1 LKLPLLLSQF
11 LYQTKKLDLPG
22 IGSFSL
28 DPSAVIPEAGDR
40 HIQTPASGITFKNTP
55 IKTPDDALILFIK
68 DHTGK
73 MKPLAAADLD
83 FYLTTGKQLLNIGK
97 PFYIDGI
104 GTLIK
109 NNEGKFDFTP
119 GEYSTTRLGDISEK
133 KQPATQSFE
142 EAPREYEPA
151 ASNNIRQGVLLFGLV
166 AALILIG
173 WGGYYL
179 YKRNTYVEPTAEIK
193 PAVTIPDST
202 PRQPDT
208 TTKTQSQNPATQPA
222 ATQQA
227 GTQPATTQPT
237 NTKPAATPAQPA
249 ATPTQQ
255 PAANIVS
262 TAPDASLYKFIIL
275 RTENK
280 GHALRRYNQLLG
292 FQLNI
297 KMEQRDSSYFKLYF
311 PIIATFRDT
320 THIKDSLAD
329 VYAAHV
335 VIEH

>member
-11 LYQTKKLDLPG
+11 LYQTRKLDLPG

-28 DPSAVIPEAGDR
+28 DPSVVIPEASDR
-40 HIQTPASGITFKNTP
+40 HMQTPASGITFKNVSVQ
-55 IKTPDDALILFIK
+55 TPDDALIQFIK

-83 FYLTTGKQLLNIGK
+83 FFLTTGKQLLNIGK
-97 PFYIDGI
+97 PFYIEGI

-119 GEYSTTRLGDISEK
+119 GEYLTIRLEELTEK

-142 EAPREYEPA
+142 EAPREYEPS
-151 ASNNIRQGVLLFGLV
+151 SNNIRQGVLLFGLI
-166 AALILIG
+166 AGLILIG

-179 YKRNTYVEPTAEIK
+179 YKRNTYVEPTVEIK
-193 PAVTIPDST
+193 PAVAIPDST
-202 PRQPDT
+202 PQNTDT
-208 TTKTQSQNPATQPA
+208 GKVQSQNLATQA
-222 ATQQA
+222 ATAQQA
-227 GTQPATTQPT
+227 AAQPSDTKPATTPT
-237 NTKPAATPAQPA
+237 QPA

-262 TAPDASLYKFIIL
+262 TSPDASLYKFIIL
-275 RTENK
+275 ETDRK
-280 GHALRRYNQLLG
+280 GRALRRYNQLLG

-297 KMEQRDSSYFKLYF
+297 KMDQKDSSYFKLYF
-311 PIIATFRDT
+311 PIIATIRDT

-335 VIEH
+335 TIEH

>member
-40 HIQTPASGITFKNTP
+40 HMQTPASGITFKNIS
-55 IKTPDDALILFIK
+55 IKTPDEALVQFIK

-97 PFYIDGI
+97 PFYIEGI

-119 GEYSTTRLGDISEK
+119 GEYITTRLEDISEK
-133 KQPATQSFE
+133 KPATQSFE
-142 EAPREYEPA
+142 EAPREYEPT
-151 ASNNIRQGVLLFGLV
+151 SNNVRQGLLLFGLV
-166 AALILIG
+166 AGLILIG

-179 YKRNTYVEPTAEIK
+179 YKRNTYVEPTAETR
-193 PAVTIPDST
+193 PAKTIPEST
-202 PRQPDT
+202 PQQPD

-222 ATQQA
+222 TTQQA
-227 GTQPATTQPT
+227 ATQPSD
-237 NTKPAATPAQPA
+237 TKPAATPTQQPA

-262 TAPDASLYKFIIL
+262 TSPDATLYKFVIL

-297 KMEQRDSSYFKLYF
+297 RMDQKDSTYFKLYF
-311 PIIATFRDT
+311 PIIATVRDT

>member
-1 LKLPLLLSQF
+1 MKLPPLLSQF

-28 DPSAVIPEAGDR
+28 DPSVVIPEAGDR
-40 HIQTPASGITFKNTP
+40 HMQTPASGITFKN
-55 IKTPDDALILFIK
+55 IKVTTPDDALILFIK
-68 DHTGK
+68 EHTGK

-83 FYLTTGKQLLNIGK
+83 FFLTTGKQLLNIGK

-119 GEYSTTRLGDISEK
+119 GDYSTTRLEDLTEK

-142 EAPREYEPA
+142 EAPREYEPP
-151 ASNNIRQGVLLFGLV
+151 SNNMRQGVLLLGLV
-166 AALILIG
+166 AGLILIG

-179 YKRNTYVEPTAEIK
+179 YKRNTFVEPTAETK
-193 PAVTIPDST
+193 PAITAPDST
-202 PRQPDT
+202 PKQTDT
-208 TTKTQSQNPATQPA
+208 GKIQSQNPATQPTTA
-222 ATQQA
+222 QPVATQQA
-227 GTQPATTQPT
+227 ATQPAD
-237 NTKPAATPAQPA
+237 TKPAATPA
-249 ATPTQQ
+249 QQ

-262 TAPDASLYKFIIL
+262 TSPDASLYKFVIL

-297 KMEQRDSSYFKLYF
+297 KMDQKDSSYFKLYF
-311 PIIATFRDT
+311 PIMATIRDT

-335 VIEH
+335 IIEH